1 MKSQIRRSVYF
12 LLCLLL
18 AAPCMGEEASN
29 ETQDFVEKIPAFG
42 VIKPGEITTLLAIN
56 HGMVAKIPFQVG
68 DRVKLGDILLSAI
81 ERETT
86 RGYRTTIRGQVAK
99 LHVTPGAALTPGMPL
114 VTVINPEK
122 KQIEVSL
129 SPKESQRLKV
139 GAPIFLRGKGEQL
152 GHLSKISPLV
162 DPETGAVL
170 SYVQPEKPVAQLI
183 GDVIPLDIEVRHLKD
198 CFVTAISE
206 IDQHIEKYRVEATS
220 GNTACLIPKTSS
232 R

>member
-1 MKSQIRRSVYF
+1 MK
-12 LLCLLL
+12 LLVNNSL
-18 AAPCMGEEASN
+18 ALVILWGLTSASGA
-29 ETQDFVEKIPAFG
+29 EPQVKTQDFVEKIPAFG

-56 HGMVAKIPFQVG
+56 HGMVSKIPFQVG
-68 DRVKLGDILLSAI
+68 DQVQRGSILLTAI

-86 RGYRTTIRGQVAK
+86 RGYRTTINGKVAK
-99 LHVTPGAALTPGMPL
+99 LHVTSGAALTPGMPL
-114 VTVINPEK
+114 VTVINPKK

-139 GAPIFLRGKGEQL
+139 GAQVYLRGKSEQF
-152 GHLSKISPLV
+152 GQLSKISPLV

-170 SYVQPEKPVAQLI
+170 SYVESTNPVTQLV
-183 GDVIPLDIEVRHLKD
+183 GDVIPVDIEVRQLKD
-198 CFVTAISE
+198 CFVTSLSE